1 MSIPVAAADVPG
13 RLAEYGSNPFM
24 VTTSADGTAKVVH
37 VAVLWDAD
45 AAAFMCAPGGGTV
58 RNLGAPDGR
67 SATLVFPGPDP
78 DTHSWLVD
86 ATGTVD
92 PDDDG
97 WGVLAYDSGVLHR
110 PAPDVPG
117 GEAHC

>member
-1 MSIPVAAADVPG
+1 MSIPVADTDVPE
-13 RLAEYGSNPFM
+13 RLAEYGSAPYL

-37 VAVLWDAD
+37 VAVLWDVD
-45 AAAFMCAPGGGTV
+45 AGAFTCAPGGGTV
-58 RNLGAPDGR
+58 RNLGGPDGGP
-67 SATLVFPGPDP
+67 ATLVFPGPDA

-92 PDDDG
+92 PDEDG
-97 WGVLAYDSGVLHR
+97 WVVLAYDSGVLHR
-110 PAPDVPG
+110 PAPDAPG